1 MAREVHRLSAKVV
14 EKAKRPGY
22 YADGG
27 NLYLQVSSSLT
38 KSWIFRYTRQ
48 GRSHE
53 MGLGSGRVFSLAEAR
68 SKASDT
74 RRLLGEGLDPISA
87 REGRR
92 TRERL
97 EKASTL
103 TFAKC
108 AEKYIAAHRA
118 GWRNPKHIS
127 QWENTLETYAGQ
139 IIGRLAVKDVDTAL
153 VLRVLG
159 PIWTKK
165 PETATRLRG
174 RIERILDWARVM
186 GYRAGENP
194 ARWRGHLDKLL
205 PAALNRKNREHLA
218 ALPYDEIGAFV
229 VDLRAREAIA
239 ARALEFAI
247 LTAARTGEVI
257 GARSDEIDVD
267 KALWTIP
274 AARMK
279 AGREHRVPLSPRALQ
294 IAKAQP
300 EGLFLF
306 AGGKVK
312 QGLSNMALLEVLR
325 RMGRDGLTVHGFR
338 STFRD
343 WASERTSYP
352 REVCEMA
359 LAHAISNKVEAAY
372 RRGDLFE
379 KRRKLMLDW
388 AKYFDSPKVSGKVLS
403 IKRIT

>member
-194 ARWRGHLDKLL
+194 ARW
-205 PAALNRKNREHLA
+205 
-218 ALPYDEIGAFV
+218 
-229 VDLRAREAIA
+229 
-239 ARALEFAI
+239 
-247 LTAARTGEVI
+247 LTGSDRRFDFDTGGGCYCCYSCYRCPARTLI
-257 GARSDEIDVD
+257 GSRSSKGSKGGGSETA
-267 KALWTIP
+267 KL
-274 AARMK
+274 
-279 AGREHRVPLSPRALQ
+279 RV
-294 IAKAQP
+294 
-300 EGLFLF
+300 
-306 AGGKVK
+306 
-312 QGLSNMALLEVLR
+312 
-325 RMGRDGLTVHGFR
+325 
-338 STFRD
+338 
-343 WASERTSYP
+343 
-352 REVCEMA
+352 
-359 LAHAISNKVEAAY
+359 
-372 RRGDLFE
+372 
-379 KRRKLMLDW
+379 
-388 AKYFDSPKVSGKVLS
+388 
-403 IKRIT
+403 

>member
-1 MAREVHRLSAKVV
+1 MGREVHRLSAKSV

-27 NLYLQVSSSLT
+27 NLYLQVSPGLT
-38 KSWIFRYTRQ
+38 KSWIFRYARQ
-48 GRSHE
+48 GKSHE
-53 MGLGSGRVFSLAEAR
+53 MGLGSERVYSLAEAR
-68 SKASDT
+68 AKASDA
-74 RRLLGEGLDPISA
+74 RRLLGDGMDPISA
-87 REGRR
+87 REGHRS
-92 TRERL
+92 RERL
-97 EKASTL
+97 EKASSL

-108 AEKYIAAHRA
+108 AEKYIGAHRA
-118 GWRNPKHIS
+118 GWRNPKHIA
-127 QWENTLETYAGQ
+127 QWENTLDTYAGQ

-153 VLRVLG
+153 VLRVLE

-186 GYRAGENP
+186 GYRVGENP

-205 PAALNRKNREHLA
+205 PAALNRMNRKHLA
-218 ALPYDEIGAFV
+218 ALPYGEIGAFIGE
-229 VDLRAREAIA
+229 LRTKEGTS

-257 GARSDEIDVD
+257 GARSDEIDTD
-267 KALWTIP
+267 KALWTVP

-279 AGREHRVPLSPRALQ
+279 AGREHRVPLSPRALE

-300 EGLFLF
+300 DGLFLF
-306 AGGKVK
+306 AGGKDK
-312 QGLSNMALLEVLR
+312 QGLSDMALLEVLR

-359 LAHAISNKVEAAY
+359 LAHAISDKVEAAY

-379 KRRKLMLDW
+379 KRRRLMLDW
-388 AKYFDSPKVSGKVLS
+388 AKFCVLPKVSGKVMS
-403 IKRIT
+403 IKRIV

>member
-1 MAREVHRLSAKVV
+1 MGREVHRLSAKAV

-27 NLYLQVSSSLT
+27 NLYLQVSPALT

-53 MGLGSGRVFSLAEAR
+53 MGLGSGSVFSLAEAR
-68 SKASDT
+68 GKALDA
-74 RRLLGEGLDPISA
+74 RRLLGEGVDPISA
-87 REGRR
+87 REGHR

-118 GWRNPKHIS
+118 GWRNPKHIG
-127 QWENTLETYAGQ
+127 QWENTLETYAGP
-139 IIGRLAVKDVDTAL
+139 IIGQLAVKDVDTPL
-153 VLRVLG
+153 VLRVLE

-165 PETATRLRG
+165 AETATRLRG

-205 PAALNRKNREHLA
+205 PAALNRKNRTHLA
-218 ALPYDEIGAFV
+218 ALPYDEIGAFMV
-229 VDLRAREAIA
+229 KLRAREGIA

-257 GARSDEIDVD
+257 GARSDEIDLE
-267 KALWTIP
+267 KALWTVP

-279 AGREHRVPLSPRALQ
+279 AGREHRVPLSPRALE
-294 IAKAQP
+294 IARAQP

-306 AGGKVK
+306 AGGKEK
-312 QGLSNMALLEVLR
+312 QGLSDMALLEVLR

-359 LAHAISNKVEAAY
+359 LAHAISDKVEAAY

-388 AKYFDSPKVSGKVLS
+388 EKFCELPKVSGKAMP
-403 IKRIT
+403 IKRTV